1 MATVSEII
9 RALWKPPRSP
19 GIRLEK
25 DRLDRTLPENF
36 TCYKQWGFN
45 IYRTYYGK
53 GSNKHWAKLLDALKR
68 QTYLALRYLE
78 QDSEYEID
86 SRNRKFGIY
95 DHPNKEDYMED
106 LERLRKLFHLE
117 VRQDPNL
124 EGLDIHQ
131 VRKICAEEHNQGK
144 VITAGVRVHYVL
156 VADEAVLRDIS
167 QGEFI
172 VKAVSYRW
180 DRSKNWG
187 WMRIPTGYLLEF
199 WQSLVISNEID
210 QDTVWFLGP
219 EEELEKCIWPG
230 EDSVSQTGRC
240 SEVRPGLY
248 HYSGQALWHKSEELR
263 KARAARRRELSRTI
277 QAQP

>member
-1 MATVSEII
+1 MATVSGII

-25 DRLDRTLPENF
+25 GRLDQTLLENL
-36 TCYKQWGFN
+36 TWYKQWGFN
-45 IYRTYYGK
+45 IYRPD
-53 GSNKHWAKLLDALKR
+53 L
-68 QTYLALRYLE
+68 TYLAFRYLE
-78 QDSEYEID
+78 HDSEYKID
-86 SRNRKFGIY
+86 TRNHKFGIY

-106 LERLRKLFHLE
+106 LERLRKLFYLE

-131 VRKICAEEHNQGK
+131 VRKICAEQHNQGK

-167 QGEFI
+167 QGEFV
-172 VKAVSYRW
+172 VKAVSYKW

-187 WMRIPTGYLLEF
+187 WMRILTGCLLEF

-230 EDSVSQTGRC
+230 EVSVSQTGGIPLHW
-240 SEVRPGLY
+240 SSPLVQE
-248 HYSGQALWHKSEELR
+248 
-263 KARAARRRELSRTI
+263 
-277 QAQP
+277 